1 MRALIT
7 FILKIVE
14 LHHNVYNSYNQ
25 LIDETFTFGRFCI
38 KHYCHIR
45 EVFLKTHT
53 FYEYFRIE
61 YPLQQGWHQSNIKSS
76 FFVPFQWRSL
86 VLLQKFY
93 LNVSYRRSLTVL
105 PARQEN
111 DWYVNFAS
119 GSCFS
124 EMASCKGS
132 LQISRILIFSHH
144 GCPPLWQDFCL
155 KHWRNQGDL
164 PPILYKKSL
173 WPKRNFTYKG

>member
-1 MRALIT
+1 MKTHHMRALIT

-76 FFVPFQWRSL
+76 FFVPFQRRSL

-93 LNVSYRRSLTVL
+93 LNVSYRRALTVL
-105 PARQEN
+105 LARQEN

-124 EMASCKGS
+124 EMASCKGRCH
-132 LQISRILIFSHH
+132 LRFS
-144 GCPPLWQDFCL
+144 GIRPLRGYPP
-155 KHWRNQGDL
+155 
-164 PPILYKKSL
+164 PS
-173 WPKRNFTYKG
+173 